1 MKTEGVS
8 LEFSVENLV
17 SVVNEGK
24 LTWEQWGQETN
35 PLESEEGQMG
45 DEQTILS
52 RCSLLKKARSWSGG
66 LRRRDV
72 GKGGDFGGGRGGRTP
87 LCCVV

>member
-8 LEFSVENLV
+8 LDLSVDNLV

-52 RCSLLKKARSWSGG
+52 RCRY
-66 LRRRDV
+66 
-72 GKGGDFGGGRGGRTP
+72 
-87 LCCVV
+87 

>member
-8 LEFSVENLV
+8 LEFSVDNLV

-52 RCSLLKKARSWSGG
+52 RCRY
-66 LRRRDV
+66 
-72 GKGGDFGGGRGGRTP
+72 
-87 LCCVV
+87 

>member
-8 LEFSVENLV
+8 LDLSVDNLAL
-17 SVVNEGK
+17 VVNEGK

-35 PLESEEGQMG
+35 PLASEEGQMG

-52 RCSLLKKARSWSGG
+52 RCRY
-66 LRRRDV
+66 
-72 GKGGDFGGGRGGRTP
+72 
-87 LCCVV
+87 

>member
-8 LEFSVENLV
+8 LEFSVDNLV
-17 SVVNEGK
+17 SAVNEGK

-35 PLESEEGQMG
+35 PLASEEGQMG

-52 RCSLLKKARSWSGG
+52 RCRYKRK
-66 LRRRDV
+66 
-72 GKGGDFGGGRGGRTP
+72 RGAGA
-87 LCCVV
+87 VA